1 MTTHERCD
9 LRVRLLTKLKELGY
23 SPPGEL
29 DIIVRD
35 CCENA
40 QSSRQVIENLS
51 ANIKALRE
59 IRNEVILTYS
69 PAL

>member
-1 MTTHERCD
+1 MTTLERCD
-9 LRVRLLTKLKELGY
+9 LRVRLLKKLQDLGH

-40 QSSRQVIENLS
+40 ESSRQVIENLS

-59 IRNEVILTYS
+59 IRNEVIVSMHLT
-69 PAL
+69 P